1 MRLGFPDF
9 LGGSERRNVIPSTS
23 PIPTIQPFSSW
34 PNVTDNSTVVYQFPV
49 AALSLFDVGFL
60 ILFIPFMD
68 WLQRHLDKRGQLD
81 ISPLVG
87 LTTQM
92 YKTWK

>member
-9 LGGSERRNVIPSTS
+9 LGGSERRNLTASPS
-23 PIPTIQPFSSW
+23 PTPAFEPVSW
-34 PNVTDNSTVVYQFPV
+34 SNVTDNSTVVYQFPV

-68 WLQRHLDKRGQLD
+68 WLQRHLDKRGDLD
-81 ISPLVG
+81 
-87 LTTQM
+87 LTHLPFRFTLPNLI
-92 YKTWK
+92 